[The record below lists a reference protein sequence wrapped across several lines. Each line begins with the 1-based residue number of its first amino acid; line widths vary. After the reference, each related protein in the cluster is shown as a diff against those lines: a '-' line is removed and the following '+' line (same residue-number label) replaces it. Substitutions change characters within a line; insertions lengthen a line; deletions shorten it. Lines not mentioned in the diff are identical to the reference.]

1 VRGWPE
7 HAEVAVSSAQRAIVG
22 REAEALAARSLARS
36 GWVIL
41 SRNLRLGRLEVDL
54 LARDPR
60 GLLAAIEVRR
70 RGSVGAASPSELLG
84 ARKMRALRRQR
95 AHLPEGCRIDLL
107 LVLGSPGRER
117 LRLVRGVA

>member
-1 VRGWPE
+1 MT
-7 HAEVAVSSAQRAIVG
+7 SSSNQRAIVG
-22 REAEALAARSLARS
+22 REAEALAARSLTAG
-36 GWVIL
+36 GWLIL

-60 GLLAAIEVRR
+60 GSLVAIEVRR
-70 RGSVGAASPSELLG
+70 RATVGAAAPAELLG
-84 ARKMRALRRQR
+84 FRKMGALRRQR

-117 LRLVRGVA
+117 LRLVRGIA

>member
-1 VRGWPE
+1 MAGSPGYRVL
-7 HAEVAVSSAQRAIVG
+7 IG
-22 REAEALAARSLARS
+22 RDAEALAARSLARS
-36 GWVIL
+36 GWAIL
-41 SRNLRLGRLEVDL
+41 SRNLRVGNLEVDI

-60 GLLAAIEVRR
+60 GSLVAVEVRR
-70 RGSVGAASPSELLG
+70 RVSVGAATPSELLG

-95 AHLPEGCRIDLL
+95 AYLPAGCRIDLL

>member
-1 VRGWPE
+1 M
-7 HAEVAVSSAQRAIVG
+7 VASNRAQRAVVG
-22 REAEALAARSLARS
+22 REAEDLAARSLVRS

-60 GLLAAIEVRR
+60 GSLVAIEVRR

-84 ARKMRALRRQR
+84 ARKMGALRRQR

-107 LVLGSPGRER
+107 LIIGRPGKER

>member
-1 VRGWPE
+1 MT
-7 HAEVAVSSAQRAIVG
+7 SSPAQRSIVG
-22 REAEALAARSLARS
+22 REAEDLAARSLVRS

-41 SRNLRLGRLEVDL
+41 SRNLKLGRLEVDI

-60 GLLAAIEVRR
+60 GSLVAIEVRR

-95 AHLPEGCRIDLL
+95 ARLPEGCRIDLL
-107 LVLGSPGRER
+107 LIIGSPGRER
-117 LRLVRGVA
+117 LRLIRGVA

>member
-1 VRGWPE
+1 VTTSPAHR
-7 HAEVAVSSAQRAIVG
+7 SIVG
-22 REAEALAARSLARS
+22 REAEHLAARSLASS

-60 GLLAAIEVRR
+60 GSLVAIEVRR
-70 RGSVGAASPSELLG
+70 RASLGAATPAELLG
-84 ARKMRALRRQR
+84 FRKMGALRRQR

>member
-1 VRGWPE
+1 V
-7 HAEVAVSSAQRAIVG
+7 VASNRTQRAVVG
-22 REAEALAARSLARS
+22 REAEDLAARSLVRS

-60 GLLAAIEVRR
+60 GTLVAIEVRR
-70 RGSVGAASPSELLG
+70 RGSVGAASPPELLG
-84 ARKMRALRRQR
+84 ARKMGALRRQR
-95 AHLPEGCRIDLL
+95 ARLSEGCRIDLL

-117 LRLVRGVA
+117 LRLIRGVA